1 MALQQAI
8 ESYRDLPNPAWDRQ
22 RTALRGG
29 AEPNVDL
36 GAGLGLVSS
45 VSGYAS
51 TADVRHRAVGAA
63 NRQVKVGLEELFEKM
78 LSFWNLTADEGA
90 ALVGYAP
97 QGASKIARIFA
108 GLATFDSVDE
118 RDRILLLYD
127 IRKLLAG
134 LFRSRELENRWLRT
148 PNPGLDGQS
157 PLNVL
162 LTRTF
167 PNLLKVKQFIEH
179 LAGV

>member
-1 MALQQAI
+1 MALQQAVR
-8 ESYRDLPNPAWDRQ
+8 SYDDLTPPMWDPQ
-22 RTALRGG
+22 RIALR
-29 AEPNVDL
+29 ADPQSSMDL
-36 GAGLGLVSS
+36 GEGIGLANPPR
-45 VSGYAS
+45 GYAS
-51 TADVRHRAVGAA
+51 TLDRRRPAAGEIDPRAIT
-63 NRQVKVGLEELFEKM
+63 GLEDFFQKL
-78 LSFWNLTADEGA
+78 LTFWNLTDEQGA

-97 QGASKIARIFA
+97 QGTSKVARVIG
-108 GLATFDSVDE
+108 GLATFDTVDE
-118 RDRILLLYD
+118 RDRVLHLYD

-148 PNPGLDGQS
+148 PNPGLDGNT

-167 PNLLKVKQFIEH
+167 PNLLKVKQFVEH